1 MDNQPIV
8 IERTYNAPVAKIWAA
23 LTDGAQMKQWYFDI
37 PGFKPQVGYEFEF
50 HAGEPGKEY
59 LHKCTVTQAI
69 ENKIIAY
76 TWRYEG
82 YPGNS
87 EVSFEL
93 FPHGATTVAKLTHKG
108 LETFGTTNPDLAK
121 KNFVTGWTEFMDT
134 ALKDFVEQD

>member
-1 MDNQPIV
+1 MDNQPFV
-8 IERTYNAPVAKIWAA
+8 IERTFDVPVAKVWAA
-23 LTDGAQMKQWYFDI
+23 LTDSAQMKHWYFDL
-37 PGFKPQVGYEFEF
+37 PGFQPKVVYEFEF
-50 HAGEPGKEY
+50 LGGPPGREY
-59 LHKCTVTQAI
+59 LHKCKVTQAI

-93 FPHGATTVAKLTHKG
+93 IPHGNKTTVKLTHKG

-121 KNFVTGWTEFMDT
+121 KNFADGWTDIVGNSLRRFLQPE
-134 ALKDFVEQD
+134 